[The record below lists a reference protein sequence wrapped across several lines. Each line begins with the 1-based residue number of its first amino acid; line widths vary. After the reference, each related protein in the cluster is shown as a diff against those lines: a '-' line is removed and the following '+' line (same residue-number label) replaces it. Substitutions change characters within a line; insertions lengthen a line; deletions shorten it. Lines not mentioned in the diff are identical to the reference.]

1 VIRLVW
7 QRGLIQSRRA
17 EETAVP
23 AGLSKI
29 GPQLGTKIL
38 APCMAPDSYTFR
50 ELTDVSKSAVTSK
63 GRLLLGGV
71 EGGRA
76 SWPTHVA

>member
-23 AGLSKI
+23 VGLSKI
-29 GPQLGTKIL
+29 GPPLGTKIL

-50 ELTDVSKSAVTSK
+50 ELTDMSKSK
-63 GRLLLGGV
+63 GRLSVVLR
-71 EGGRA
+71 GRRRSLMA
-76 SWPTHVA
+76 LK